1 MVTTKIVEKKIYNY
15 CVQIAILKQI
25 ILQIKKLKKMLTTE
39 QIINLARKQEWW
51 NEFDKNRVFSVEAL
65 ALRAL
70 RIERYEYFITGAFI
84 FGNSYWFTRAEQFAK
99 LCKEE
104 ENKNSVPEYDL
115 VASKKVVARFYINN
129 QTPSKELLS
138 KTSEI
143 LKESNIAY
151 DYLKYEPEEKAY
163 VAYKN
168 SASWVRR

>member
-1 MVTTKIVEKKIYNY
+1 
-15 CVQIAILKQI
+15 
-25 ILQIKKLKKMLTTE
+25 MLTTE
-39 QIINLARKQEWW
+39 QIINLDKKQEWW
-51 NEFDKNRVFSVEAL
+51 NEFDKKRNLSAETL
-65 ALRAL
+65 ALYAL
-70 RIERYEYFITGAFI
+70 RTKRYESFLEAAFL
-84 FGNSYWFTRAEQFAK
+84 FDNLDWFTRAEQFAK

-115 VASKKVVARFYINN
+115 VASKKVVARFYLNN

-138 KTSEI
+138 KTAEI

-168 SASWVRR
+168 SSSWVRR

>member
-1 MVTTKIVEKKIYNY
+1 
-15 CVQIAILKQI
+15 
-25 ILQIKKLKKMLTTE
+25 MLTTE

-51 NEFDKNRVFSVEAL
+51 NEFDKKRRISVEAL
-65 ALRAL
+65 ALFAFKAK
-70 RIERYEYFITGAFI
+70 RYEAFLEAAFI
-84 FGNSYWFTRAEQFAK
+84 FDNLIWLTRAEQFAK

-115 VASKKVVARFYINN
+115 VASKKVVARFYPNN
-129 QTPSKELLS
+129 QTPSKGLLS
-138 KTSEI
+138 KTAEI

-163 VAYKN
+163 VAYKH

>member
-1 MVTTKIVEKKIYNY
+1 
-15 CVQIAILKQI
+15 
-25 ILQIKKLKKMLTTE
+25 MLTTQ

-51 NEFDKNRVFSVEAL
+51 NEFDKKRNLSAETL
-65 ALRAL
+65 ALYAL
-70 RIERYEYFITGAFI
+70 RTKRYESFLEAAFL
-84 FGNSYWFTRAEQFAK
+84 FDNLDWFTRAEQFAK

-115 VASKKVVARFYINN
+115 VASEKVVARFYLNN
-129 QTPSKELLS
+129 QTPSKGLLS
-138 KTSEI
+138 KAAEI

-151 DYLKYEPEEKAY
+151 DYWRYEPEEKVY

>member
-1 MVTTKIVEKKIYNY
+1 
-15 CVQIAILKQI
+15 
-25 ILQIKKLKKMLTTE
+25 MLTTE

-51 NEFDKNRVFSVEAL
+51 NEFDKKRKVSVETL
-65 ALRAL
+65 ALFAL
-70 RIERYEYFITGAFI
+70 KAKRYESFLEAAFV
-84 FGNSYWFTRAEQFAK
+84 FDSLVWHTRAEQFAK

-115 VASKKVVARFYINN
+115 VASEKVVARFYPNN

-138 KTSEI
+138 KIAET

-168 SASWVRR
+168 SSSWVRR

>member
-1 MVTTKIVEKKIYNY
+1 
-15 CVQIAILKQI
+15 
-25 ILQIKKLKKMLTTE
+25 MLTAK

-51 NEFDKNRVFSVEAL
+51 NEFDKKRHLSVEDL

-70 RIERYEYFITGAFI
+70 NTGRYESFLIGAFL
-84 FGNSYWFTRAEQFAK
+84 FDSRAWYFRAEQFAK

-115 VASKKVVARFYINN
+115 VASKKVVAKFYLNN
-129 QTPSKELLS
+129 QTSSKELLS
-138 KTSEI
+138 KAAEI

-151 DYLKYEPEEKAY
+151 DYLIYEPEEKAY

-168 SASWVRR
+168 SSSWVRR

>member
-1 MVTTKIVEKKIYNY
+1 
-15 CVQIAILKQI
+15 
-25 ILQIKKLKKMLTTE
+25 MLTTE

-51 NEFDKNRVFSVEAL
+51 NEFDKKRNLSAETL
-65 ALRAL
+65 ALYAL
-70 RIERYEYFITGAFI
+70 RTKRYESFLEAAFL
-84 FGNSYWFTRAEQFAK
+84 FDNLDWFTRAEQFAK

-115 VASKKVVARFYINN
+115 VASKKVVARFYLNN

-138 KTSEI
+138 KTAEI

>member
-1 MVTTKIVEKKIYNY
+1 
-15 CVQIAILKQI
+15 
-25 ILQIKKLKKMLTTE
+25 MLTAK

-51 NEFDKNRVFSVEAL
+51 NEFDKKRHLSVEVA

-70 RIERYEYFITGAFI
+70 KVGRYEYFITGSLFRS
-84 FGNSYWFTRAEQFAK
+84 SYWITRAEQFAK

-104 ENKNSVPEYDL
+104 ENKISVPEYDL
-115 VASKKVVARFYINN
+115 VASEKVVAKFYPNN

-151 DYLKYEPEEKAY
+151 DYLRYEPEEKAY
-163 VAYKN
+163 VAYKR

>member
-1 MVTTKIVEKKIYNY
+1 
-15 CVQIAILKQI
+15 
-25 ILQIKKLKKMLTTE
+25 MLTTQ

-51 NEFDKNRVFSVEAL
+51 NEFDKKRNLSAETL
-65 ALRAL
+65 ALYAL
-70 RIERYEYFITGAFI
+70 RTKRYETFLSAAFL
-84 FGNSYWFTRAEQFAK
+84 FDNLDWFTRAEQFTK

-115 VASKKVVARFYINN
+115 VASEKVVARFYLNN

-138 KTSEI
+138 KTAEI

-163 VAYKN
+163 VAYKH
-168 SASWVRR
+168 SSSWVRK

>member
-1 MVTTKIVEKKIYNY
+1 
-15 CVQIAILKQI
+15 
-25 ILQIKKLKKMLTTE
+25 MLTTQ

-51 NEFDKNRVFSVEAL
+51 NEFDKKRNLSAETL
-65 ALRAL
+65 ALYAL
-70 RIERYEYFITGAFI
+70 RTKRYESFLEAAFV
-84 FGNSYWFTRAEQFAK
+84 FDNWDWFTRAEQFAK

-115 VASKKVVARFYINN
+115 VASKKVVARFYLNN

-138 KTSEI
+138 KTAEI

-151 DYLKYEPEEKAY
+151 DYWRYEPEEKVY